1 MNDLFYRFKKIYEEG
16 TEFKVA
22 CKKADKDNNLIVG
35 IVDSEG
41 KELFWLNVKEINNEI
56 VWW

>member
-1 MNDLFYRFKKIYEEG
+1 MNSLFYRFKKEYEDG
-16 TEFKVA
+16 TNYKVSWS
-22 CKKADKDNNLIVG
+22 KVDKDNNLTVG
-35 IVDSEG
+35 IVDNED